1 MIRLR
6 KYGGI
11 VVAIL
16 AIILLAQ
23 AGVSLLVRTHR
34 MRDYLI
40 VHLERAFGRPVQA
53 GRFSVQILPIPELDV
68 DAVTIGEDP
77 SFGSEYFLRAEEMTA
92 RFRWFGLLRGHLEFG
107 TMSFS
112 RPSLILVRNG
122 AGRWNLEGW
131 LPPAKPAAARTGM
144 PAPSQSRAESTY
156 HLQKIDFDEG
166 RINFKVDDD
175 KRPFAFTDVSGSV
188 EQVSPGRW
196 QLQLEA
202 QPWRSGVPLQSTGT
216 LQVEGYVAGTSA
228 RLQPAQI
235 RVHWEK
241 VSLADLFRLITGNDS
256 GVRGQFAVD
265 GNASIGMEGTAPDT
279 AASAWRFLLQA
290 RATNIHRWDL
300 TERDDNPR
308 VNVNVKGVWELASD
322 QARAEEVRVELPK
335 SSLAGAGTL
344 RTSGPGDW
352 KVNFE
357 NVAVQGEDL
366 LAWYRAF
373 HPGISDDLAVT
384 ELISG
389 SLAASGWPLRWETGT
404 VEGSA
409 GSLRLSGQ
417 TLAQVEPFHGSVRD
431 GKIEVDGFRLNLP
444 PEALAENAKEKA
456 NKGTT
461 KVHAPMAPDNF
472 IEAALAHD
480 SAAHQG
486 NLRLNLHL
494 AQVTPVFKLTAAFG
508 HPLNKGWEYNGAASG
523 SVAWNWGAGLNAARR
538 NGSIELTKARL
549 QVAGLNEPLKLED
562 ARLEWKDGA
571 HIATLGKVDAFGA
584 LWSGT
589 ISQAKLDDGD
599 NNTWQFQL
607 HADHL
612 DATELDHWIGPRS
625 RPNWL
630 QRLLPSLPSLLGDT
644 NPARASELLR
654 RVSADGE
661 LTTDLLT
668 IEKIKLA
675 KAHASVRLHALHLD
689 VRDAEAQWAGGTIRG
704 GLEVVFSPHPKYEMH
719 GDFANLNLAQLP
731 WSPRWSERWTGVANG
746 TIHLSTTGV
755 GRDELLKQ
763 LTGGGEV
770 KLSKVE
776 FRGWDVELST
786 LSGGPSAGA
795 SRWSSGEGEFQLV
808 DQQVRLDDFRLDAPH
823 QRTQLAGTISFG
835 MDGNLTFTPKP
846 RPAAGT
852 RTVSE
857 ARELRVTGQLENPA
871 VAVAPA
877 GSEQARP

>member
-16 AIILLAQ
+16 TLILAVQ

-34 MRDYLI
+34 MRGYLI
-40 VHLERAFGRPVQA
+40 AHLESAFGRPVQA

-77 SFGSEYFLRAEEMTA
+77 SFGSEYFLRAEEMAA

-122 AGRWNLEGW
+122 AGRWNLEDW
-131 LPPAKPAAARTGM
+131 LPPAKPTAARTGVS
-144 PAPSQSRAESTY
+144 ALSQSRAESTY

-166 RINFKVDDD
+166 RISFKVGND
-175 KRPFAFTDVSGSV
+175 KRPFAFTGVSGSV

-196 QLQLEA
+196 QVQLEA

-216 LQVEGYVAGTSA
+216 VQVVGYVAGTSA

-235 RVHWEK
+235 RMHWER

-265 GNASIGMEGTAPDT
+265 GNASIGMEETAPD
-279 AASAWRFLLQA
+279 AVSSAWRFGLQV

-308 VNVNVKGVWELASD
+308 VNVNLKGVWELASD
-322 QARAEEVRVELPK
+322 EARAEEVRVELPK
-335 SSLAGAGTL
+335 SRLAGTGTL
-344 RTSGPGDW
+344 RTSGSGEW

-357 NVAVQGEDL
+357 NVAMQGEDL

-373 HPGISDDLAVT
+373 QPGISDEVAIT

-389 SLAASGWPLRWETGT
+389 SLAANGWPLRWETGT
-404 VEGSA
+404 IEGSA

-417 TLAQVEPFHGSVRD
+417 TVAQLEPFHGSVRN
-431 GKIEVDGFRLNLP
+431 GKIDVEGFRLKLP
-444 PEALAENAKEKA
+444 SDGLTENAKEKTS
-456 NKGTT
+456 KGGT
-461 KVHAPMAPDNF
+461 KPHTPVAADNF
-472 IEAALAHD
+472 IDAALAHD

-494 AQVTPVFKLTAAFG
+494 TQATPVFKLTAAFG
-508 HPLNKGWEYNGAASG
+508 HPLNKGWEYNGAVAG
-523 SVAWNWGAGLNAARR
+523 SVAWNWGTDLSDVRR
-538 NGSIELTKARL
+538 NGSLELTKARL

-571 HIATLGKVDAFGA
+571 RNATLSKVDAFGA

-589 ISQAKLDDGD
+589 ISQTKPNDGD
-599 NNTWQFQL
+599 NNDWNFQL
-607 HADHL
+607 YADHL

-630 QRLLPSLPSLLGDT
+630 QRLLPSLLGDT

-654 RVSADGE
+654 RVSAEGE
-661 LTTDLLT
+661 LTTDTLT
-668 IEKIKLA
+668 VEKIKLA
-675 KAHASVRLHALHLD
+675 KAHATVALHALHLD

-719 GDFANLNLAQLP
+719 GNFANINMAQLP
-731 WSPRWSERWTGVANG
+731 WAPRWSERWSGVANG
-746 TIHLSTTGV
+746 TIHLTTTGV

-763 LTGGGEV
+763 LAGGGEV

-786 LSGGPSAGA
+786 QSGGPSAGA
-795 SRWSSGEGEFQLV
+795 SRWTSGEGEFQLV

-877 GSEQARP
+877 GAEQARP

>member
-11 VVAIL
+11 VVVIVLLIL
-16 AIILLAQ
+16 VAQ

-34 MRDYLI
+34 MRGYLI
-40 VHLERAFGRPVQA
+40 AHLESAFGRPVQA
-53 GRFSVQILPIPELDV
+53 GQFSLQILPMPELKV
-68 DAVTIGEDP
+68 EAVTIGEDP
-77 SFGSEYFLRAEEMTA
+77 SFGSEYFLRADEMTA
-92 RFRWFGLLRGHLEFG
+92 GFRWFGLLRGHLEFG

-112 RPSLILVRNG
+112 HPSLILVRNA
-122 AGRWNLEGW
+122 AGRWNLEDW
-131 LPPAKPAAARTGM
+131 LPPAKPAVAHTSM
-144 PAPSQSRAESTY
+144 PPPSQSRAESTY

-166 RINFKVDDD
+166 RINFKVGED

-216 LQVEGYVAGTSA
+216 VQVEGYVAGTSA

-241 VSLADLFRLITGNDS
+241 VSVADVFRLITGNDS
-256 GVRGQFAVD
+256 GVRGHLAVD
-265 GNASIGMEGTAPDT
+265 GNASIGMDETAPD
-279 AASAWRFLLQA
+279 AVAGAWRFGLRA

-308 VNVNVKGVWELASD
+308 VNVNLKGVWELATD
-322 QARAEEVRVELPK
+322 KARVEEVRVELPK
-335 SSLAGAGTL
+335 SNLAGAGTL
-344 RTSGPGDW
+344 RTSSSGDW

-373 HPGISDDLAVT
+373 QPDISEQVALT
-384 ELISG
+384 ESLSG
-389 SLAASGWPLRWETGT
+389 TLAASGWPLRWETGAI
-404 VEGSA
+404 EGSA
-409 GSLRLSGQ
+409 GTLRLPGHSVARLQ
-417 TLAQVEPFHGSVRD
+417 PFHGSIRN
-431 GKIEVDGFRLNLP
+431 GKIELDRFYMDLP
-444 PEALAENAKEKA
+444 PDALAESFNEKA
-456 NKGTT
+456 GKGGT
-461 KVHAPMAPDNF
+461 KPHASVPADNF
-472 IEAALAHD
+472 IEAALSQD
-480 SAAHQG
+480 STTRLG

-494 AQVTPVFKLTAAFG
+494 TQATPVFQLTAAFG
-508 HPLNKGWEYNGAASG
+508 HPLNKGWEYSGAASG
-523 SVAWNWGAGLNAARR
+523 SLTWNWAVGGKDVRR
-538 NGSIELTKARL
+538 NGSLELTKARL
-549 QVAGLNEPLKLED
+549 QVAGLNEPLMLDD

-571 HIATLGKVDAFGA
+571 RNATLSKVDAFGA

-589 ISQAKLDDGD
+589 ISQAQRDDSD
-599 NNTWQFQL
+599 NNWRFQL

-612 DATELDHWIGPRS
+612 DATDLDHWIGPRS

-630 QRLLPSLPSLLGDT
+630 QRLLPSLLEDT

-654 RVSADGE
+654 RVSAEGE

-675 KAHASVRLHALHLD
+675 KAHATVALHALHLD
-689 VRDAEAQWAGGTIRG
+689 VRGAEAQWAGGTIRG
-704 GLEVVFSPHPKYEMH
+704 GMQLVFSPHPIYEVH
-719 GDFANLNLAQLP
+719 GDFANINMAQLP
-731 WSPRWSERWTGVANG
+731 WSPRWSERWSGVANG
-746 TIHLSTTGV
+746 TIHLTTNGV
-755 GRDELLKQ
+755 GRAELLKQ
-763 LTGGGEV
+763 LAGGGEV
-770 KLSKVE
+770 KVSKVE
-776 FRGWDVELST
+776 FRGWDIELST
-786 LSGGPSAGA
+786 QSGGPSAGA
-795 SRWSSGEGEFQLV
+795 SRWTSGAGEFRLV

-852 RTVSE
+852 RTISE

-871 VAVAPA
+871 VDVAPA